1 MKKLIA
7 FLFTFLLVSF
17 GLGHNAFAATND
29 DNSDIL
35 AKIQQ
40 TNQQI
45 QVLIDNAQI
54 KGSEINQELDKKVV
68 ELENQ
73 KANYEGQQDKIAE
86 IDKEIVKLREEA
98 NKEIDKLCLDLYN
111 ETEDLANA
119 MVSEAR
125 AAGIDVEKE
134 YFDYNIGGKIIAI
147 DPVQVVD

>member
-29 DNSDIL
+29 DKSDVF

-68 ELENQ
+68 ELESE
-73 KANYEGQQDKIAE
+73 KSNYAGQEHKIAE
-86 IDKEIVKLREEA
+86 INKEIVNLREEA

-119 MVSEAR
+119 MVAEAR
-125 AAGIDVEKE
+125 AAGIQVQKE
-134 YFDYNIGGKIIAI
+134 YFDYNIGGRIIAI
-147 DPVQVVD
+147 DPIHVVG

>member
-7 FLFTFLLVSF
+7 FLFTFLLFSF

-29 DNSDIL
+29 DKSDIL

-54 KGSEINQELDKKVV
+54 KGSEINIELDKKVV
-68 ELENQ
+68 ELESE
-73 KANYEGQQDKIAE
+73 KANYAGQEDKIAE
-86 IDKEIVKLREEA
+86 IDKAIVNLREEA

-119 MVSEAR
+119 MVAEAT
-125 AAGIDVEKE
+125 AAGIQVEKE